1 MKTKRFLSGLL
12 CVLMLLSA
20 VGVTT
25 GADGEAPQ
33 HLFSISDYS
42 DNTVLQSLL
51 TPAFNSGHHIQLTYD
66 SENNVY
72 LANSDGTQGLNTVYL
87 DVSGKI
93 DVTQEHW
100 LCGKTLEYEVDL
112 RVLNGTNPLFELGV
126 YSSGTQ
132 AGYTR
137 FGNLNNGENIWWYPA
152 LGICASNAYPVSN
165 PVESSLKVPCNEA
178 TVGTGRRFRV
188 TETEDGLFQY
198 YHTGTEWKLL
208 AFHARGDMLYTK
220 GNPFIACRKAD
231 TYGIQSLVIYPTP
244 EGEQPTWNREREIF
258 STKNYFEE
266 ALVLSGNYSKLTY
279 DKATDTVA
287 VKVSGSGNGLYMS
300 RIMKAGNALNM
311 DTPHWLKNKT
321 IEFEIVLTDIQSAL
335 PCFEFSVYSYDKAS
349 NYAKG
354 MGNGTNVWWY
364 PKKGIIV
371 DSTDNSKNNDTA
383 GKATAQV
390 LGKQGDSLKLRITE
404 NDRGMFFYYYDTTTA
419 EWTILKSYAAETL
432 PFIRGRMRF
441 QGRNGDTYGI
451 RGFRIYEN
459 AVDMEYVQTAPGAD
473 QYDVRMIAALKDL
486 NVECAGMMISATYG
500 DGKTVKAKDY
510 RISTVY
516 TSLLA
521 SDNKTGDIVEVS
533 AEEGIYF
540 MPQAI
545 HGIPIGEA
553 GTVCFR
559 VVPYVEKDGVRQ
571 HGIGYLIT
579 FDETG
584 KFVSSVP
591 EGGLLK

>member
-1 MKTKRFLSGLL
+1 MKTKRILSGLL

-33 HLFSISDYS
+33 HLFSLRDYS
-42 DNTVLQSLL
+42 DNTVLQNLL
-51 TPAFNSGHHIQLTYD
+51 KPTFTSHHIQLTYD
-66 SENNVY
+66 SGNDVY
-72 LANSDGTQGLNTVYL
+72 LAYSDGTIGINMVYL
-87 DVSGKI
+87 DVSEKI

-100 LCGKTLEYEVDL
+100 FCGKTLEYEVDL
-112 RVLNGTNPLFELGV
+112 RVLNHANPLFELGV

-132 AGYTR
+132 AGYTS
-137 FGNLNNGENIWWYPA
+137 FGNLNNGENIWWYPTQ
-152 LGICASNAYPVSN
+152 GICASNAYPVSN
-165 PVESSLKVPCNEA
+165 PVNSSLKVPCNEKK
-178 TVGTGRRFRV
+178 VGVSRRFRV

-208 AFHARGDMLYTK
+208 AFHAREDMLYTK
-220 GNPFIACRKAD
+220 GNPFIACRKTD
-231 TYGIQSLVIYPTP
+231 TYGIKSLVIYPTP
-244 EGEQPTWNREREIF
+244 EGEQPTWDREREIF
-258 STKNYFEE
+258 STKNHLEE
-266 ALVLSGNYSKLTY
+266 ALVLPGNNSSLQY
-279 DKATDTVA
+279 DAATDTVA
-287 VKVSGSGNGLYMS
+287 VTVSGTALNMS
-300 RIMKAGNALNM
+300 QMMMTGNALNM
-311 DTPHWLKNKT
+311 DAPHWLKNKT
-321 IEFEIVLTDIQSAL
+321 IEFEIVLSKIGSTN

-349 NYAKG
+349 VQAKG

-371 DSTDNSKNNDTA
+371 DSTDNSTGNATGGAVTA
-383 GKATAQV
+383 PVRGT
-390 LGKQGDSLKLRITE
+390 QGDSLKLRITE
-404 NDRGMFFYYYDTTTA
+404 NDRGMFFYYYDKTTA
-419 EWTILKSYAAETL
+419 EWTILQSYAAETL

-441 QGRNGDTYGI
+441 QGRGGDTYGI

-459 AVDMEYVQTAPGAD
+459 AVDMKAFQRAKGTD

-486 NVECAGMMISATYG
+486 NVERAGMMISATWG
-500 DGKTVKAKDY
+500 NGKSVKAKDY

-521 SDNKTGDIVEVS
+521 SDKVA

-545 HGIPIGEA
+545 HGLPIGEA

-559 VVPYVEKDGVRQ
+559 VVPYVEKDGVRRY
-571 HGIGYLIT
+571 GIGYLIT

-584 KFVSSVP
+584 ELVSSVP
-591 EGGLLK
+591 EGGLL

>member
-33 HLFSISDYS
+33 HLFSLRDYS

-51 TPAFNSGHHIQLTYD
+51 KPAFNSGHHVQLTYD
-66 SENNVY
+66 SENDVY
-72 LANSDGTQGLNTVYL
+72 LANSDGSQGLNTVYL

-93 DVTQEHW
+93 DVTQKHW

-112 RVLNGTNPLFELGV
+112 RVLNHTNPLFELGV

-132 AGYTR
+132 AGYTS
-137 FGNLNNGENIWWYPA
+137 FGNLNYGENIWWYPTQ
-152 LGICASNAYPVSN
+152 GICASNAYPATN
-165 PVESSLKVPCNEA
+165 PLFSLKVPCNEK
-178 TVGTGRRFRV
+178 TVGVSRRFRV

-208 AFHARGDMLYTK
+208 AFHAREDMLYTK
-220 GNPFIACRKAD
+220 GNPFITCRKTD
-231 TYGIQSLVIYPTP
+231 TYGIRSLVIYSTP
-244 EGEQPTWNREREIF
+244 EGEQPTWNQEREIF
-258 STKNYFEE
+258 STKNYIKE
-266 ALVLSGNYSKLTY
+266 ALLLPGSNSKLTY
-279 DKATDTVA
+279 DETTDTVA
-287 VKVSGSGNGLYMS
+287 VTVSGTALNMS
-300 RIMKAGNALNM
+300 QMMMTGNALNM

-321 IEFEIVLTDIQSAL
+321 IEFEIVLSKIGSTN
-335 PCFEFSVYSYDKAS
+335 PCFEFSVYNSYDGTPKKTAT
-349 NYAKG
+349 G

-371 DSTDNSKNNDTA
+371 DSTDNTKSNDTTNT
-383 GKATAQV
+383 GIKAKV
-390 LGKQGDSLKLRITE
+390 LGKEGDSLKLRITE

-419 EWTILKSYAAETL
+419 EWTILQSYAAETL

-441 QGRNGDTYGI
+441 QGRGGDTYGI

-459 AVDMEYVQTAPGAD
+459 AVDMKAVQRAKGTD

-486 NVECAGMMISATYG
+486 NVERAGMMISATWG

-521 SDNKTGDIVEVS
+521 SDKDGTIEAVV
-533 AEEGIYF
+533 AEEGTYF

-559 VVPYVEKDGVRQ
+559 VVPYVEKDGVRRY
-571 HGIGYLIT
+571 GIGYLIT

-584 KFVSSVP
+584 ELVSSVP
-591 EGGLLK
+591 EGGLL

>member
-1 MKTKRFLSGLL
+1 MKTKRILSGLL

-25 GADGEAPQ
+25 GADGEAPK
-33 HLFSISDYS
+33 HLFSLRDYS
-42 DNTVLQSLL
+42 DSTVLQSLL
-51 TPAFNSGHHIQLTYD
+51 KPAFSSGHHVQLTYD
-66 SENNVY
+66 SANDVY
-72 LANSDGTQGLNTVYL
+72 LANSDGSQGLNTVYL

-112 RVLNGTNPLFELGV
+112 RVLNHTNPLFELGV
-126 YSSGTQ
+126 YSSGTRT
-132 AGYTR
+132 GYTS

-152 LGICASNAYPVSN
+152 QGICASNAYPVSN
-165 PVESSLKVPCNEA
+165 SVNSSLKVPCNEA
-178 TVGTGRRFRV
+178 TVGVSRRFRV

-208 AFHARGDMLYTK
+208 AFHAREDMLYTK
-220 GNPFIACRKAD
+220 GNPFIACRKTD
-231 TYGIQSLVIYPTP
+231 IYGIKSLAIYPTP
-244 EGEQPTWNREREIF
+244 EGEPPTWDREREIF
-258 STKNYFEE
+258 STKNHYEE
-266 ALVLSGNYSKLTY
+266 ALVLPGSNSSLQY
-279 DKATDTVA
+279 DAATDTVA
-287 VKVSGSGNGLYMS
+287 VTVSGTALNMS
-300 RIMKAGNALNM
+300 QVMMTGNALNM

-321 IEFEIVLTDIQSAL
+321 IEFEIVLSAIASAN
-335 PCFEFSVYSYDKAS
+335 PCFEFSVYSYDKATVM
-349 NYAKG
+349 AKS
-354 MGNGTNVWWY
+354 MNNGTNVWWY
-364 PKKGIIV
+364 PTRGIIV
-371 DSTDNSKNNDTA
+371 DSTDNSTGNATGGAVTA
-383 GKATAQV
+383 PV
-390 LGKQGDSLKLRITE
+390 RGKQGDSLRLRITE
-404 NDRGMFFYYYDTTTA
+404 NDLGMFFYYYDTTTA
-419 EWTILKSYAAETL
+419 EWMILKSYAAEKL
-432 PFIRGRMRF
+432 PFVRGRMRF
-441 QGRNGDTYGI
+441 QGRGGDTYGI

-459 AVDMEYVQTAPGAD
+459 AVDMKYVQTARETD

-486 NVECAGMMISATYG
+486 NVERAGMMISATWG

-521 SDNKTGDIVEVS
+521 SDKTGSITEVP

-545 HGIPIGEA
+545 HDIPIGEA

-559 VVPYVEKDGVRQ
+559 VVPYVEKDGVRRY
-571 HGIGYLIT
+571 GIGYLIT

-584 KFVSSVP
+584 ELVSSVP
-591 EGGLLK
+591 EGGLL